1 MAVIIVD
8 AIMVIVLTKNRTSY
22 FRPYRDYF
30 VSIYGV
36 FLVFPLRELL
46 MILLPEQFVLRIST
60 EAMVGGGV
68 GIAMLWGYL
77 ATKLYLY
84 PAPFSIRSAFTK
96 PSRPIHVMFILYTL
110 PMVTTFLAV
119 FLLPGAIE
127 SNPVNVDYL
136 LSGVHSM
143 AVRLSAEFLTIAVS
157 VVVAFVGYPL
167 IVLVSLRSQL
177 KDPEVRYA
185 LRVIASCFGIISAL
199 IFVSNA
205 LSTFGLSIAGLGN
218 LVSVSLLIIVDR
230 AFSRPSFLK
239 SFLGVVPSIE
249 SRYADKRAG
258 MKVLIYRK
266 EEEKFGPIAR
276 FVSEGVNQGGLVVY
290 FYRGDATVVR
300 EALARHGF
308 NIRQHL
314 MKRNLRLVPFSSLY
328 QSDESL
334 DEDSA
339 LGYVGELVEEAL
351 TLGKNG
357 LRLVVDYGEQAQ
369 KPYRKFVNHLTDQR
383 WTNPSHYVV
392 ALMTFSESAF
402 QGDVT
407 ALSLLKSKVDT
418 IHLSD
423 LVDSFSRTIGLS
435 HSEIAGKKILLEYEP
450 LSDYERTLRSL
461 LAESSSNFE
470 RSVLFTRRD
479 SPVYS
484 LVGKHAEAKI
494 FVITSRVSYPR
505 LEQENRVL
513 LPAYDSSLL
522 LDALN
527 KTIQAYAGASFTIIF
542 DSISHYI
549 FTLGPE
555 RALSLVRQAMEL
567 MISDKVTLV
576 FLLNMG
582 AHDQKTISIFE
593 NLFDMELVCSAG
605 ARIPQV
611 KRRLSVEVGR

>member
-1 MAVIIVD
+1 MILLLAR
-8 AIMVIVLTKNRTSY
+8 NRTSY

-30 VSIYGV
+30 VSIYGA
-36 FLVFPLRELL
+36 FLAFPVRELL
-46 MILLPEQFVLRIST
+46 MMFLPERVVYQVST
-60 EAMVGGGV
+60 HVEIGAGV
-68 GIAMLWGYL
+68 AIALIWGYL

-84 PAPFSIRSAFTK
+84 PAEFTLHSAFIK
-96 PSRPIHVMFILYTL
+96 PSRPVHFIFILYTVPCISTLLASFVL
-110 PMVTTFLAV
+110 PR
-119 FLLPGAIE
+119 AIE
-127 SNPVNVDYL
+127 DTPVNATYL
-136 LSGVHSM
+136 LSGVTST
-143 AVRLSAEFLTIAVS
+143 AVGFSAEFLTVALSI
-157 VVVAFVGYPL
+157 VVAFVVYPF
-167 IVLVSLRSQL
+167 IVLVSLRSRL

-185 LRVIASCFGIISAL
+185 LKVIALCFGIISVL
-199 IFVSNA
+199 ILTQNA
-205 LSTFGLSIAGLGN
+205 LDTFGVSITGLAN
-218 LVSVSLLIIVDR
+218 LVSVSLLVIVDR

-239 SFLGVVPSIE
+239 AFLGVVPSIQ
-249 SRYADKRAG
+249 SRYTSKRVG
-258 MKVLIYRK
+258 MKVLIYGK
-266 EEEKFGPIAR
+266 DEEKFGPIAR
-276 FVSEGVNQGGLVVY
+276 FVSEGVNQEGLVVY
-290 FYRGDATVVR
+290 FYRGDETVVR

-314 MKRNLRLVPFSSLY
+314 MKRSLRLVPFSSLY
-328 QSDESL
+328 RSDESL

-339 LGYVGELVEEAL
+339 LAYVGELVEEAL
-351 TLGKNG
+351 TLGKNS

-369 KPYRKFVNHLTDQR
+369 KLYKKFVDHLTDQR

-392 ALMTFSESAF
+392 ALMIFSKSTF
-402 QGDVT
+402 QGDET

-418 IHLSD
+418 IDLSD

-435 HSEIAGKKILLEYEP
+435 HSEIAGKKILIEYEP

-484 LVGKHAEAKI
+484 LVGKQAEAKI

-505 LEQENRVL
+505 LEQDNRVL

-549 FTLGPE
+549 FTLGHE

-611 KRRLSVEVGR
+611 KRRLNVEVGR